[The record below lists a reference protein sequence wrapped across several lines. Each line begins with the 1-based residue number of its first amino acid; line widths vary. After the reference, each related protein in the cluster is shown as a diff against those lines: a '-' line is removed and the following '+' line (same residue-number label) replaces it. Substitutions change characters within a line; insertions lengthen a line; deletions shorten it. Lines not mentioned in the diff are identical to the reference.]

1 MKEQMQGY
9 ALKEDIEDLA
19 ATLTLKAD
27 TLALGDLTSE
37 LWCGYQKIIDAD
49 GYNKAIKGKLAQINE
64 ELDDKIGIKKLE
76 KLATKLTSKIEEN
89 FEKTSR
95 VRDCNKDTNHLQK

>member
-37 LWCGYQKIIDAD
+37 L
-49 GYNKAIKGKLAQINE
+49 
-64 ELDDKIGIKKLE
+64 
-76 KLATKLTSKIEEN
+76 
-89 FEKTSR
+89 
-95 VRDCNKDTNHLQK
+95 